1 MKTLSALFALIGATI
16 GIGVLALPYTFGASG
31 VVPSILLLIIALV
44 LTLILNSLYVEVLL
58 HVKGRHQFA
67 GYAGKFFGNT
77 GKLIATGALLVG
89 AYGACL
95 AYIIQGGIFL
105 NTLIPAVSPFYFS
118 LAFFFCIALVG
129 LLNLRVFTTIQSVMV
144 VVLLALI
151 TVLCVL
157 GIPHIQVQNFVLV
170 GNSFE
175 KILLPYGVLLFA
187 FSGYSIIPEMGEIT
201 EYKKISL
208 KRAVL
213 GGTSIVAAVYIV
225 FSFLVLG
232 ISGGNVSEDAVTGL
246 SASFGS
252 DIVKLVALVALL
264 PVTTSFISLSRVSQ
278 DMFVKDLKL
287 SRPLGWFFA
296 LYPPLVLFLS
306 GKLGIVRVLEI
317 SGGITVGLTGAMLIA
332 MYFKMC
338 AESGIAIPLWK
349 RVMYYTVM
357 AVFVLGIGYE
367 VWRGIG

>member
-1 MKTLSALFALIGATI
+1 MLPALFALIGATV
-16 GIGVLALPYTFGASG
+16 GIGVLALPYSFSASG
-31 VVPSILLLIIALV
+31 VIPSILLLVTALV
-44 LTLILNSLYVEVLL
+44 LTVILNSLYVEVLL

-67 GYAGKFFGNT
+67 GYAGIFFGNT
-77 GKLIATGALLVG
+77 GKLMATGALLVG

-157 GIPHIQVQNFVLV
+157 GIPHIQIENFVLV
-170 GNSFE
+170 GNSIE
-175 KILLPYGVLLFA
+175 RILLPYGVLLFA

-201 EYKKISL
+201 GYKKIPL

-213 GGTSIVAAVYIV
+213 GGTSVVAVVYVI
-225 FSFLVLG
+225 FAFLVLG

-246 SASFGS
+246 SASFGP

-278 DMFVKDLKL
+278 DMFVSDLKMPH
-287 SRPLGWFFA
+287 PLGWFLA
-296 LYPPLVLFLS
+296 LYPPLILFLS

-317 SGGITVGLTGAMLIA
+317 SGGITVGLTGALLIA
-332 MYFKMC
+332 MYLKMC
-338 AESGIAIPLWK
+338 KQNKIRVSRRK
-349 RVMYYTVM
+349 KVMYYAVM
-357 AVFVLGIGYE
+357 CVFVLGIGYE
-367 VWRGIG
+367 VFRGIL